1 MNSDLFTQELQSALQ
16 DCVSDDVFKYI
27 LKPYHSTLHSIF
39 DIHIGHTTVYEIY
52 KGKHYKELEKPGKEL
67 EQPGKEENL
76 SFDTCWRTM
85 MKTHFANERRREEDQ
100 IYERH
105 SYNIGKEISIKLKP
119 EFLKNKQLSDGS
131 WVNKDALNILSK
143 DVYLKDLMPF
153 QSSFRLIDDTG
164 ATYPFKSHFYGWT
177 CFIDTVRNQQSFDLL
192 RSTSFELQF
201 VCNVRQDSS
210 SPLMSVVLDQI
221 SIDPS

>member
-1 MNSDLFTQELQSALQ
+1 
-16 DCVSDDVFKYI
+16 
-27 LKPYHSTLHSIF
+27 
-39 DIHIGHTTVYEIY
+39 
-52 KGKHYKELEKPGKEL
+52 
-67 EQPGKEENL
+67 
-76 SFDTCWRTM
+76 
-85 MKTHFANERRREEDQ
+85 MKSNFAKERRRKEDQ

-119 EFLKNKQLSDGS
+119 EIHKNKLLSDGS

-143 DVYLKDLMPF
+143 DIYLKDLMPF
-153 QSSFRLIDDTG
+153 QSSFCLIDDTG
-164 ATYPFKSHFYGWT
+164 AKYLFKSHFYGWT

-210 SPLMSVVLDQI
+210 SSLMSVVLDQI
-221 SIDPS
+221 PIDPS

>member
-1 MNSDLFTQELQSALQ
+1 MNSDLFTQELQ
-16 DCVSDDVFKYI
+16 DRVSDDVFKYI
-27 LKPYHSTLHSIF
+27 LKPYHSTLHNIF

-52 KGKHYKELEKPGKEL
+52 KGKHYNEQEKPGKE
-67 EQPGKEENL
+67 KIL

-85 MKTHFANERRREEDQ
+85 MKSHFANERRREEDQ

-105 SYNIGKEISIKLKP
+105 NYNIGKEISIKLKP
-119 EFLKNKQLSDGS
+119 EFLKNKRLSDGS

-143 DVYLKDLMPF
+143 DIYIKDLMPF

-177 CFIDTVRNQQSFDLL
+177 CFIDIVSNQQSFDLL

-201 VCNVRQDSS
+201 VCNVRQYSS
-210 SPLMSVVLDQI
+210 SQMMSVVLDQI
-221 SIDPS
+221 QIDPS